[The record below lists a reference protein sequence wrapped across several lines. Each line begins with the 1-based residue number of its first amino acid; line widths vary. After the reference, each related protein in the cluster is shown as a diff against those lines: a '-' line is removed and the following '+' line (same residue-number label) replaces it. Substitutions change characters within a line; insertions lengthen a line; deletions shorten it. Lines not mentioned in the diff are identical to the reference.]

1 MRKVMVGLLG
11 VVLMA
16 VSVYG
21 YIRFMQYL
29 DHDRNTLLTLKPVR
43 TLLSG
48 EVIEAGMLR
57 RVEIPGTAHRE
68 DAIVDVAMLS
78 GRVVVVPIGKDE
90 EVTGWKLSPGRV
102 VPLLDE
108 RYYSFKT
115 DAVANVNNMVRKG
128 DRVDVWMEWKNP
140 DPNREVAMNTVAIKV
155 IAGLPVSAVK
165 SAEGIEVEDRIT
177 LDAAIS
183 TDAAMLS
190 QARSKP
196 GGLPALNTY
205 IMADEVY
212 QAYAAAAAAGTIRLA
227 LPNLTQEAPD
237 HAYVTAEFSEWQAL
251 WGSRISQ
258 SVEVEPKKGGTP

>member
-1 MRKVMVGLLG
+1 MRKVMVALLG

-21 YIRFMQYL
+21 YIRFMQDL
-29 DHDRNTLLTLKPVR
+29 EHDRNTMLTLKPVR

-57 RVEIPGTAHRE
+57 RVEIPGTAHRD
-68 DAIVDVAMLS
+68 DAIVDVTSLS

-90 EVTGWKLSPGRV
+90 ELTGWKLSPGRV
-102 VPLLDE
+102 VPLPDE

-128 DRVDVWMEWKNP
+128 DRVDVWMEWKHP
-140 DPNREVAMNTVAIKV
+140 DPNRAAAMDTAAIKV

-165 SAEGIEVEDRIT
+165 SAEGIEVEDRVT
-177 LDAAIS
+177 LEAAIA

-212 QAYAAAAAAGTIRLA
+212 QAYAAAAATGTIRLA
-227 LPNLTQEAPD
+227 LPNLTQDTSES
-237 HAYVTAEFSEWQAL
+237 AYVTSEFREWQAL
-251 WGSRISQ
+251 WGSSIRQ
-258 SVEVEPKKGGTP
+258 PAEVEQKKEGTP